1 MRVMECRARI
11 KYLLLLLLLLGAEV
25 SYAQQFTV
33 MELNCENIFD
43 CKHDSLKNDT
53 EYLPDGALHWTP
65 KKYWQKLDN
74 ISRVIVSS
82 SGVAKD
88 GVMSDLPAL
97 VGLCEVENDSTMR
110 DLTKRSML
118 RNAKYDYVM
127 TSSADLR
134 GVDVAL
140 LYQRSRFRLC
150 HSHSLTVPKYKN
162 LSPTRDILYVK
173 GITTLLDTLHVFVV
187 HAPSRRGGEAE
198 TRGYRVAVAKR
209 LMSGI
214 DSVMLSVP
222 DSKVMVMGDF
232 NDYCG
237 DAALR
242 YLCGEEDNAE
252 RSHSTVLYD
261 VSCSARGL
269 HNDVP
274 GTYRYQGEWRSLD
287 HILVS
292 SSLAPY
298 VRRCYINDPDFLL
311 TEDKRYGGKTPRR
324 SFKGPLFDKN
334 GYSDHLP
341 LIIDF
346 SK

>member
-1 MRVMECRARI
+1 
-11 KYLLLLLLLLGAEV
+11 
-25 SYAQQFTV
+25 
-33 MELNCENIFD
+33 MELNCENVFD
-43 CKHDSLKNDT
+43 CTHDSLKQDQDF
-53 EYLPDGALHWTP
+53 LPEGSMRWTP
-65 KKYWQKLDN
+65 KKYWRKLDN
-74 ISRVIVSS
+74 IASVIVSPVYDAEAV
-82 SGVAKD
+82 G
-88 GVMSDLPAL
+88 MTELPTL

-118 RNAKYDYVM
+118 KNAGYHYVM
-127 TSSADLR
+127 THSDDVR
-134 GVDVAL
+134 GIDVAL
-140 LYQRSRFRLC
+140 LYQPSRLRVLYAG
-150 HSHSLTVPKYKN
+150 SLSVPRYKN

-173 GITTLLDTLHVFVV
+173 GYTSLLDTIHVFVV

-198 TRGYRVAVAKR
+198 TRGYRVSVATR
-209 LMSGI
+209 LMQAI

-242 YLCGEEDNAE
+242 YLCGEDED
-252 RSHSTVLYD
+252 SHNRTILHD
-261 VSCSARGL
+261 VSCQARGL
-269 HNDVP
+269 HNNVE

-292 SSLAPY
+292 EALIPN

-311 TEDKRYGGKTPRR
+311 AEDKRYGGKTPHRT
-324 SFKGPLFDKN
+324 FKGPIFDEK

-341 LIIDF
+341 LIIDL
-346 SK
+346 KK